1 VKCAP
6 PSNRPLCGDR
16 RTIRAVYGLCALVL
30 LGTLAGCSREHYK
43 ENADKETYG
52 ILEQKWQDDFGPMVN
67 YRVSETAPNDVE
79 MAATVPSSGV
89 LSLADAV
96 WIATEYSREYQSQK
110 ESLYLSALDLTSTR
124 HQYEM
129 QWFGTVDAFYDSSEA
144 GDDFTVGASGGV
156 NQDHLIGDGILV
168 GTGLAIDWARFL
180 TGDPETSLGSVLT
193 ATITA
198 PLIGAGAGKT
208 ARENLTQAE
217 RNVLYRIRSFN
228 RYRKT
233 FVTSIIGD
241 YYNVVLQ
248 RARVEI
254 AEASYKRLVDSTN
267 QLRMEVEV
275 GKRPAYD
282 LGEAEQR
289 LLASENSV
297 VTTRQRYIQTLDN
310 FKIRLAIPTQVQ
322 VELDPNEL
330 TALRNLG
337 VGEPEYTEGDATT
350 IALERRLDLAN
361 TRDEV
366 DDAERRLILAA
377 EGLGP
382 QMNLVASANVEST
395 PETEFLRM
403 RFNDGRYRLGLEAD
417 LGLDQKDERNAY
429 RRALITT
436 QQSHRDHDEETERVK
451 VDVRQAYRD
460 LLETAETYRIQQL
473 GLDLAEKRVE
483 VEKLSLQYGRSTVRL
498 LLEAEDAL
506 VQTQNDVLSALVD
519 HTLAKMRFFRDIGVM
534 QVRPDGMWE
543 QAKL

>member
-1 VKCAP
+1 MKCAP